1 MTTYTIQQL
10 EALATPAGQGTS
22 LDTSRNRAGI
32 DTFRPPPAPRDVRRD
47 IYNAVY
53 SAGQSVSRADI
64 AKTLNLKKSPW
75 LCQHIER
82 LVDEG
87 YLIKFVG
94 VAPNGIAPK
103 FTYSIASQ

>member
-1 MTTYTIQQL
+1 MTVYTIQQL
-10 EALATPAGQGTS
+10 EALAAAAGQGTGV
-22 LDTSRNRAGI
+22 DTSRNRAGI

-53 SAGQSVSRADI
+53 SAGEVVSRATI
-64 AKTLNLKKSPW
+64 AKALSLKKTPW

-87 YLIKFVG
+87 YLVKIVG
-94 VAPNGIAPK
+94 AAPNGIASM
-103 FTYSIASQ
+103 FFYSIASQ